1 MFIDIKFFK
10 EKVMGG
16 HQAEG
21 LLRDFIILQ
30 ASQIICF
37 KHFRSYFREKND
49 RYISFLRRIYLS
61 IQFWLFLNGYLI
73 WKAYL
78 IMMKHVFR
86 LLYAI
91 NRLRLALTSG
101 QDRAEMGKF
110 LRQLQYWSKVKKSKA
125 LWSCESFT
133 LRIPYRA
140 IFGLNE
146 PRH

>member
-1 MFIDIKFFK
+1 
-10 EKVMGG
+10 
-16 HQAEG
+16 
-21 LLRDFIILQ
+21 
-30 ASQIICF
+30 
-37 KHFRSYFREKND
+37 
-49 RYISFLRRIYLS
+49 
-61 IQFWLFLNGYLI
+61 
-73 WKAYL
+73 
-78 IMMKHVFR
+78 MMKHVFR

-110 LRQLQYWSKVKKSKA
+110 LDNYSIDPKVIKSKA
-125 LWSCESFT
+125 LWSYESFT